1 MSDRLV
7 GVKLLPGEKVRGEA
21 PNVRKCT
28 SYKQVQKSIT
38 GKLLCTNFRV
48 AFVPV
53 ETGVLQ
59 DPAGQRHLLGADD
72 VTLSSIDRV
81 VAVNSSRNKLLLA
94 TSSLKTQAQE
104 LLIYCKDF
112 RLLHFQFE
120 HEPSTDEL
128 ISLIARSCQPVSPRE
143 LFVFEFAVE
152 MSNPIDPRLVNS
164 NPEQEFEAT
173 RMFETHLDWEFELAR
188 TGALGW
194 RVSLVNE
201 RFEVSASLSKVLVVP
216 RKILDLDIKDAG
228 AYFTEGRVP
237 RWHWHHRGS
246 NLMRMS
252 NIQSNTYPQRDG
264 VSKLEEL
271 LYGAHCR
278 LVIADLS
285 DDLPNTLEIQQAYS
299 KLRALC
305 SCENPSSLKDSDEK
319 WLSTLEGTHWLEYVR
334 LCLKKASE
342 ISSLLSNQRLTV
354 TLQET
359 DDRDLACVISSLV
372 QVQLDPYCRTILG
385 FQSLLQKEWVEAGHR
400 FSDRFNQ
407 LRATEKDESPVFLL
421 FLDCVW
427 QLLDH
432 YRGFFEFTDRYLM
445 ALHNSTHTVLFG
457 TFLFNCSRERTY
469 IQQSPP
475 IGMNTRMTPF
485 TNDWSL
491 SRNAQRVQQV
501 VLKGGF
507 FSRDERNCPL
517 PSVWDWSLQFPTG
530 HQQLFRNAL
539 YSGDTQSMVQNGL
552 SQHHNTEK
560 LDILPLRSVYLL
572 SKGVLLT
579 APQFLP
585 WKNTSVTKKLS
596 KLSQSLES
604 LLELEQPQRISP
616 APSLDPSG
624 LLLPPIPA
632 ASIRFWKSCYLRWL
646 TQVEVE
652 NTYGLLSALTAQ
664 ISCLQ
669 QRLQQQTS
677 QQNRVSN
684 GLDHQ
689 GNQIALSDNQQGS
702 ITPPPTYRTDST
714 TMETSFSMLVGSTTW

>member
-1 MSDRLV
+1 MSDWAQSALSVSAGWLV
-7 GVKLLPGEKVRGEA
+7 VLA
-21 PNVRKCT
+21 
-28 SYKQVQKSIT
+28 
-38 GKLLCTNFRV
+38 LCH
-48 AFVPV
+48 
-53 ETGVLQ
+53 E
-59 DPAGQRHLLGADD
+59 LLGWWFQPFAVSWLVDGFL
-72 VTLSSIDRV
+72 VTCSLS
-81 VAVNSSRNKLLLA
+81 
-94 TSSLKTQAQE
+94 
-104 LLIYCKDF
+104 LLICF
-112 RLLHFQFE
+112 
-120 HEPSTDEL
+120 
-128 ISLIARSCQPVSPRE
+128 V
-143 LFVFEFAVE
+143 LF
-152 MSNPIDPRLVNS
+152 
-164 NPEQEFEAT
+164 
-173 RMFETHLDWEFELAR
+173 
-188 TGALGW
+188 
-194 RVSLVNE
+194 
-201 RFEVSASLSKVLVVP
+201 
-216 RKILDLDIKDAG
+216 
-228 AYFTEGRVP
+228 
-237 RWHWHHRGS
+237 
-246 NLMRMS
+246 
-252 NIQSNTYPQRDG
+252 
-264 VSKLEEL
+264 SKLEEL

-285 DDLPNTLEIQQAYS
+285 DDLPNPLEIQQAYS
-299 KLRALC
+299 KLRTLC

-427 QLLDH
+427 QLLDR

-445 ALHNSTHTVLFG
+445 ALHDSTHTVLFG

-507 FSRDERNCPL
+507 FSRDERSCPL

-530 HQQLFRNAL
+530 HQQLFRNTL
-539 YSGDTQSMVQNGL
+539 YSGDTQSMAQ
-552 SQHHNTEK
+552 QHNTEK
-560 LDILPLRSVYLL
+560 RDVLPLRSVYLL

-579 APQFLP
+579 ATQFLP

-664 ISCLQ
+664 ISCLR

-677 QQNRVSN
+677 QQIN

-689 GNQIALSDNQQGS
+689 GNQIPHSDNQQGS
-702 ITPPPTYRTDST
+702 ITPPPTDRTDST
-714 TMETSFSMLVGSTTW
+714 TMETSFSMLVSSTTR